1 MKLSEIINHLRASY
15 KNNKCHYEFLFSVL
29 YYTDEDYII
38 DNFLR
43 KGNNMNRVEK
53 VRHEQSIQIVE
64 ERKFSKKVIKYNCNV
79 NFFKKIFGKDF
90 IKNKPLS
97 FLDSFILCCC
107 DQNIGGSSNV
117 KTILLK
123 KLLTDFDTCELYK
136 EYNCRKRKGF
146 NKRVLRSFFENES
159 KIDDDPMLIRF
170 LCDYFKMNICVI
182 IVDEYK
188 KDILFYSSNDK
199 FSIYKSTIII
209 EKKSSN
215 MYQYYMMSNKE
226 TIFNSNSTFI
236 YRLLNYKIE
245 KDFMKRLIEFNK
257 INENNKLIELKK
269 KSLLDRVIKEEK
281 TTKENEETNI
291 IGNDQNKTSK
301 TNKYDYK
308 KLMRL
313 KLNALQKI
321 CKKENVNHQKKN
333 KKGVNL
339 KNKTKSELAKEL
351 VNLK

>member
-1 MKLSEIINHLRASY
+1 MKLSEIINHLRTSY
-15 KNNKCHYEFLFSVL
+15 KNNKSHYEFLFSVL
-29 YYTDEDYII
+29 YYTDEDYIT

-43 KGNNMNRVEK
+43 KSNNMNRVEK
-53 VRHEQSIQIVE
+53 VRHEQSIQIVK
-64 ERKFSKKVIKYNCNV
+64 ERKVLKYNFNV

-90 IKNKPLS
+90 IKSKPLS
-97 FLDSFILCCC
+97 FLDAFILCCC
-107 DQNIGGSSNV
+107 DQNINGSSNV

-136 EYNCRKRKGF
+136 KYNCRKRKGF

-159 KIDDDPMLIRF
+159 EIDDDPMLIRF

-209 EKKSSN
+209 EKNSSN

-245 KDFMKRLIEFNK
+245 QDFMKKLIE
-257 INENNKLIELKK
+257 INEINKNNKLIELKK

-281 TTKENEETNI
+281 KTKENKETNI
-291 IGNDQNKTSK
+291 INNDQNKTSK
-301 TNKYDYK
+301 TSKYDYK

-351 VNLK
+351 VNLNK